1 MSLPPLRFV
10 FTPLLCFS
18 ALSLPAQ
25 PSVVTWHNDNGR
37 LGLNTNETILTI
49 TNVNQHGFGR
59 LFSQPVDGPVYAQP
73 LFVPNVTVPDKG
85 VHNVVFV
92 ATMHDSVYAF
102 DADSHAGSNAVP
114 LWHTSFI
121 NPAAGIFAATTLDA
135 VDSPGQDCR
144 TFSGEI
150 GIVGTPVIDTASGIL
165 YVLARTKETV
175 NNSSVQFQRL
185 HALDITTGAEKPF
198 SPVAVQAS
206 VPGTGDGSGGNVVA
220 FNPAREM
227 QRSALLLAGGVV
239 YIAWASYCDLPPYHG
254 WVIGYN
260 AQTLQ
265 QASVFNATPNGSS
278 GGIWMGGAG
287 PAAASDGSIY
297 VVTGNGTFDAT
308 GTPSNFG
315 DSFVKLS
322 PGQSSISVVD
332 YFAPANQAFLDASDI
347 DLGSGGALVLPD
359 SVGSFAHPRLLIGC
373 GKDGQIFLLDRDNL
387 GHFNAAGDTQIVQ
400 ELPVYATQTGQP
412 YFFGCPAFFNDR
424 VYFQCVGQALRA
436 FAVTNGTLS
445 STPVSQTT
453 DIVTF
458 RGAIPSISA
467 NVNSNG
473 IAWQLTPAP
482 ALGVQTLRAYNADN
496 LSQKLYDSY
505 LATLAGAPDRF
516 GFVKFAVP
524 TVANGKVYAGGTA
537 ELAVF
542 GLRNFIWSTSRDTA
556 ANTIHI
562 VFSGPDGMNNV
573 LQSSPD
579 LVTWTD
585 LGPGTPTADGK
596 LSYDDPIG
604 GGGTAR
610 FYRVHSH

>member
-1 MSLPPLRFV
+1 
-10 FTPLLCFS
+10 
-18 ALSLPAQ
+18 
-25 PSVVTWHNDNGR
+25 
-37 LGLNTNETILTI
+37 
-49 TNVNQHGFGR
+49 
-59 LFSQPVDGPVYAQP
+59 
-73 LFVPNVTVPDKG
+73 
-85 VHNVVFV
+85 
-92 ATMHDSVYAF
+92 
-102 DADSHAGSNAVP
+102 
-114 LWHTSFI
+114 
-121 NPAAGIFAATTLDA
+121 
-135 VDSPGQDCR
+135 
-144 TFSGEI
+144 
-150 GIVGTPVIDTASGIL
+150 
-165 YVLARTKETV
+165 
-175 NNSSVQFQRL
+175 
-185 HALDITTGAEKPF
+185 
-198 SPVAVQAS
+198 
-206 VPGTGDGSGGNVVA
+206 
-220 FNPAREM
+220 
-227 QRSALLLAGGVV
+227 
-239 YIAWASYCDLPPYHG
+239 
-254 WVIGYN
+254 
-260 AQTLQ
+260 
-265 QASVFNATPNGSS
+265 
-278 GGIWMGGAG
+278 
-287 PAAASDGSIY
+287 
-297 VVTGNGTFDAT
+297 
-308 GTPSNFG
+308 
-315 DSFVKLS
+315 
-322 PGQSSISVVD
+322 VVD

-387 GHFNAAGDTQIVQ
+387 GHFNPAGDTQVVQ
-400 ELPVYATQTGQP
+400 KLPVYATQTGQP

-445 STPVSQTT
+445 STPVSQTIDT
-453 DIVTF
+453 VTF

-473 IAWQLTPAP
+473 IVWQLTPAP

-542 GLRNFIWSTSRDTA
+542 GLRNYIWSSSRDTA

-585 LGPGTPTADGK
+585 LGPGTPTGDGK
-596 LSYDDPIG
+596 FSYDDPIG